1 MKSNVSF
8 LRRLGSIIYDFF
20 LVFSFVFF
28 IEGVVIIINNKQA
41 ITSSLFFYLLTLP
54 LIYVYF
60 SMSWV
65 RGKQTLGMRAWK
77 FEIIQKDGSHVTQK
91 QSLIRFLLAI
101 ISMLF
106 CFWKITLGKSLT
118 NIFCFTS
125 EINIRININE
135 ILYLITKP
143 TMPLW
148 VSFCINLINRILVI
162 FHHIILRSISGK
174 FLSNNHVTVA
184 YVG

>member
-60 SMSWV
+60 SMSWIK
-65 RGKQTLGMRAWK
+65 GKQTLGMRAWK
-77 FEIIQKDGSHVTQK
+77 FEIIQKDGSNVTQK

-101 ISMLF
+101 ISLLGIGFIFQLF
-106 CFWKITLGKSLT
+106 NQNKLPLHDYYSKT
-118 NIFCFTS
+118 
-125 EINIRININE
+125 
-135 ILYLITKP
+135 YLISTLK
-143 TMPLW
+143 
-148 VSFCINLINRILVI
+148 
-162 FHHIILRSISGK
+162 
-174 FLSNNHVTVA
+174 
-184 YVG
+184 

>member
-28 IEGVVIIINNKQA
+28 IEGMVIIINNKQA

-54 LIYVYF
+54 LIYAYF
-60 SMSWV
+60 SMSWI

-91 QSLIRFLLAI
+91 QSLIRFFLAI
-101 ISMLF
+101 ISL
-106 CFWKITLGKSLT
+106 LGIGF
-118 NIFCFTS
+118 IFQFFNQYKLPLHDYYSKT
-125 EINIRININE
+125 
-135 ILYLITKP
+135 YLISTLK
-143 TMPLW
+143 
-148 VSFCINLINRILVI
+148 
-162 FHHIILRSISGK
+162 
-174 FLSNNHVTVA
+174 
-184 YVG
+184 

>member
-28 IEGVVIIINNKQA
+28 VEGVVIIINNKQA

-54 LIYVYF
+54 LIYAYF
-60 SMSWV
+60 SMSWI

-77 FEIIQKDGSHVTQK
+77 FEIIQKDGSNVPQK

-101 ISMLF
+101 ISL
-106 CFWKITLGKSLT
+106 LGIGF
-118 NIFCFTS
+118 IFQFFNQYKLPLHDYYSKT
-125 EINIRININE
+125 
-135 ILYLITKP
+135 YLISTLK
-143 TMPLW
+143 
-148 VSFCINLINRILVI
+148 
-162 FHHIILRSISGK
+162 
-174 FLSNNHVTVA
+174 
-184 YVG
+184 

>member
-28 IEGVVIIINNKQA
+28 VEGVVIIINNKEA

-54 LIYVYF
+54 LIYAYF
-60 SMSWV
+60 SMSWI

-77 FEIIQKDGSHVTQK
+77 FEIIQKDGSNVTQK

-101 ISMLF
+101 ISLLGIGFIFQLF
-106 CFWKITLGKSLT
+106 NQNKLPLHDYYSKT
-118 NIFCFTS
+118 
-125 EINIRININE
+125 
-135 ILYLITKP
+135 YLISTLK
-143 TMPLW
+143 
-148 VSFCINLINRILVI
+148 
-162 FHHIILRSISGK
+162 
-174 FLSNNHVTVA
+174 
-184 YVG
+184 

>member
-54 LIYVYF
+54 LIYAYF
-60 SMSWV
+60 SMSWI

-77 FEIIQKDGSHVTQK
+77 FEIIQKDGSNVTQK

-101 ISMLF
+101 ISL
-106 CFWKITLGKSLT
+106 LGIGF
-118 NIFCFTS
+118 IFQFFNQHKLPLHDYYSKT
-125 EINIRININE
+125 
-135 ILYLITKP
+135 YLILTLK
-143 TMPLW
+143 
-148 VSFCINLINRILVI
+148 
-162 FHHIILRSISGK
+162 
-174 FLSNNHVTVA
+174 
-184 YVG
+184 

>member
-41 ITSSLFFYLLTLP
+41 ITNNLFFYLLTLP
-54 LIYVYF
+54 LIYFYF
-60 SMSWV
+60 SMSWI

-77 FEIIQKDGSHVTQK
+77 FEILQKNGSNITQK

-101 ISMLF
+101 ISLLGIGFIFQLF
-106 CFWKITLGKSLT
+106 NQHNLPLHDYYSKT
-118 NIFCFTS
+118 
-125 EINIRININE
+125 
-135 ILYLITKP
+135 YLILTLK
-143 TMPLW
+143 
-148 VSFCINLINRILVI
+148 
-162 FHHIILRSISGK
+162 
-174 FLSNNHVTVA
+174 
-184 YVG
+184 

>member
-60 SMSWV
+60 AISWV

-101 ISMLF
+101 ISL
-106 CFWKITLGKSLT
+106 LGIGF
-118 NIFCFTS
+118 IFQFFNQHKLPLHDYYSKT
-125 EINIRININE
+125 
-135 ILYLITKP
+135 YLISTLK
-143 TMPLW
+143 
-148 VSFCINLINRILVI
+148 
-162 FHHIILRSISGK
+162 
-174 FLSNNHVTVA
+174 
-184 YVG
+184 

>member
-41 ITSSLFFYLLTLP
+41 ITNSLFFYLLTLP
-54 LIYVYF
+54 LIYIYF
-60 SMSWV
+60 SMSWI

-77 FEIIQKDGSHVTQK
+77 FEIIQKDGLNITQK

-101 ISMLF
+101 ISL
-106 CFWKITLGKSLT
+106 LGIGF
-118 NIFCFTS
+118 IFQFFNPHKLPLHDYYSKT
-125 EINIRININE
+125 
-135 ILYLITKP
+135 YLILTLK
-143 TMPLW
+143 
-148 VSFCINLINRILVI
+148 
-162 FHHIILRSISGK
+162 
-174 FLSNNHVTVA
+174 
-184 YVG
+184 

>member
-28 IEGVVIIINNKQA
+28 IGGVVIIINNKQA
-41 ITSSLFFYLLTLP
+41 ITSNLFFYLLTLP
-54 LIYVYF
+54 LIYIYF

-77 FEIIQKDGSHVTQK
+77 FEIIQKDGSNVTQK

-101 ISMLF
+101 ISMMGIGF
-106 CFWKITLGKSLT
+106 
-118 NIFCFTS
+118 IFQFFNQHKLQLHDYYSKT
-125 EINIRININE
+125 
-135 ILYLITKP
+135 YLISTLK
-143 TMPLW
+143 
-148 VSFCINLINRILVI
+148 
-162 FHHIILRSISGK
+162 
-174 FLSNNHVTVA
+174 
-184 YVG
+184 

>member
-54 LIYVYF
+54 LIYAYF
-60 SMSWV
+60 SMSWI

-77 FEIIQKDGSHVTQK
+77 FEIIQKDGSNVTQK

-101 ISMLF
+101 ISL
-106 CFWKITLGKSLT
+106 LGIGF
-118 NIFCFTS
+118 IFQFFNQNKLPLHDYYSKT
-125 EINIRININE
+125 
-135 ILYLITKP
+135 YLISTLK
-143 TMPLW
+143 
-148 VSFCINLINRILVI
+148 
-162 FHHIILRSISGK
+162 
-174 FLSNNHVTVA
+174 
-184 YVG
+184 